1 MRGDL
6 SPRPRGS
13 VMRGPRHT
21 SRSSRLLH
29 AVGDV
34 TSRAGMAV
42 AVTAVV
48 AAFLLILLEAGRRAS
63 WQMMFAT
70 ATGAVTIVMLFV
82 IQHTQQ
88 RQQTAIQLKLDELIR
103 SSPRADDMLVHIEV
117 AGDAELSERERDQVA
132 RHTAA
137 RDA

>member
-1 MRGDL
+1 
-6 SPRPRGS
+6 
-13 VMRGPRHT
+13 
-21 SRSSRLLH
+21 
-29 AVGDV
+29 
-34 TSRAGMAV
+34 MAV

-48 AAFLLILLEAGRRAS
+48 AAFLLMLLEAGRRAS